1 MRTRIMKRV
10 GLVAAAVLGTSV
22 VTLTLVAPAL
32 TIAGN

>member
-10 GLVAAAVLGTSV
+10 GLSAAAVLSAGV
-22 VTLTLVAPAL
+22 VAFTLIAPVL